1 MLSYI
6 IGGICIAVWLASIP
20 RFHDP
25 MFKSPVEGAVYY
37 AKVAVALVR
46 FIVPGLR
53 LFVAPILILLLTHRA
68 LRPSPKGSR
77 R

>member
-46 FIVPGLR
+46 M
-53 LFVAPILILLLTHRA
+53 HRA
-68 LRPSPKGSR
+68 GSSPFFLLPR
-77 R
+77 F